1 MNAYDSLNS
10 NSMDPSQNSHR
21 PFLNP
26 QHPVANIRPTS
37 PQEALQCSQNRTK
50 ALKGTLSNA
59 SEESAR
65 RNDRENTRGQALRGA
80 RVCQPD
86 SRVLKTT
93 YSMMNPLNFARRFKH
108 RSWLMLPTLLVVCGL
123 VLSLESSVSRAQP
136 ADGVQTLVFLRH
148 AEKPAGGLGQLNCQG
163 LNRAIDLATL
173 LPEKFGKADY
183 VFAANP
189 TRNVEEGELDNSY
202 SYIRPLMTISPSAI
216 KLGLPVNINF
226 SANDTSDL
234 ADELLHDK
242 YHNSTIYTA
251 WSHGYLPELINKV
264 AGEAVGKSRPLPK
277 TGPRETSIRC
287 MC

>member
-1 MNAYDSLNS
+1 MKN
-10 NSMDPSQNSHR
+10 
-21 PFLNP
+21 FLKL
-26 QHPVANIRPTS
+26 AN
-37 PQEALQCSQNRTK
+37 
-50 ALKGTLSNA
+50 
-59 SEESAR
+59 
-65 RNDRENTRGQALRGA
+65 
-80 RVCQPD
+80 
-86 SRVLKTT
+86 
-93 YSMMNPLNFARRFKH
+93 RFKH
-108 RSWLMLPTLLVVCGL
+108 RAYIFLPALMAASALFML
-123 VLSLESSVSRAQP
+123 LESRESRAQTV
-136 ADGVQTLVFLRH
+136 DGTQTLVFLRH
-148 AEKPAGGLGQLNCQG
+148 AEKPTGGLGQLNCQG

-242 YHNSTIYTA
+242 YHNSVIYTA

-264 AGEAVGKSRPLPK
+264 AGEAVGQKQKITEDWESNDYDSLYVLTLTWHNGKASLQSHSYKQGLDNGQQTCP
-277 TGPRETSIRC
+277 T
-287 MC
+287 

>member
-1 MNAYDSLNS
+1 MKN
-10 NSMDPSQNSHR
+10 
-21 PFLNP
+21 FLKL
-26 QHPVANIRPTS
+26 AN
-37 PQEALQCSQNRTK
+37 
-50 ALKGTLSNA
+50 
-59 SEESAR
+59 
-65 RNDRENTRGQALRGA
+65 
-80 RVCQPD
+80 
-86 SRVLKTT
+86 
-93 YSMMNPLNFARRFKH
+93 RFKH
-108 RSWLMLPTLLVVCGL
+108 RAYIFLPALMAASALFML
-123 VLSLESSVSRAQP
+123 LESRESRAQTV
-136 ADGVQTLVFLRH
+136 DGTQTLVFLRH
-148 AEKPAGGLGQLNCQG
+148 AEKPTGGLGQLNCQG

-242 YHNSTIYTA
+242 YHNSVIYTA

-264 AGEAVGKSRPLPK
+264 AGEAVGKKQKITEDWESNDYDSLYVLTLTWHNGK
-277 TGPRETSIRC
+277 ASLQSQTYKQGLDNGQETC
-287 MC
+287 PT